1 MAGDRNTIRMQFCLS
16 RETRTKF
23 IKTLISHHPKV
34 DKVDLKS
41 KKFISNT
48 ILMVVREWVHEYIQ
62 KHEQYEGTTETS
74 IDTRSVPYLE
84 STSGNS
90 SNGTG
95 SSNTNGRSEVEPSAS
110 NGSLLRQHNDEI
122 NREIDDSTSKLKT
135 MQAKKQELEE
145 SIKDMQDSLN
155 ALKHDKAN
163 SEEIMSE
170 INQLLDSKEV

>member
-1 MAGDRNTIRMQFCLS
+1 MPNDRNTIRMQFSLTH
-16 RETRTKF
+16 ETRARF
-23 IKTLISHHPKV
+23 IEALVSYRCDV
-34 DKVDLKS
+34 DESDLKN
-41 KKFISNT
+41 KKAISDA
-48 ILMVVREWVHEYIQ
+48 IFRVLRGWIYEYIH
-62 KHEQYEGTTETS
+62 KHEQCEGKPETF

-95 SSNTNGRSEVEPSAS
+95 NSNTNGRSEVEASTS
-110 NGSLLRQHNDEI
+110 NGSLLKQHNDEI